1 MASIRPSFRSEGHRP
16 RRAHL
21 QAGGRGWGRV
31 RRWGDTF
38 VKDPPR
44 TRRLPGGPRAPL
56 GHVKGSV
63 MVQQAPPGGPA
74 TSQAG
79 RGAEAA
85 TREGRCRGGQALP
98 VQPEPVP
105 CPSPWTSSPPD
116 VSPMSLR
123 QQTRSLFLYLSLH
136 HARGSG
142 CWAEL
147 GLWGAGSQPQPRLT
161 PRTHMAG
168 GVKFQLM
175 SGDLVLGCP
184 CGARV
189 LTRVLKCGRG
199 RPCKSSQIHRH
210 RHAQK

>member
-1 MASIRPSFRSEGHRP
+1 M
-16 RRAHL
+16 
-21 QAGGRGWGRV
+21 
-31 RRWGDTF
+31 
-38 VKDPPR
+38 KDPPR
-44 TRRLPGGPRAPL
+44 TRRLSGGPRAPL
-56 GHVKGSV
+56 GHMKGSV
-63 MVQQAPPGGPA
+63 MVQQAPRGGPA

-98 VQPEPVP
+98 LQPEPAP
-105 CPSPWTSSPPD
+105 RPSPWASSPPD

-123 QQTRSLFLYLSLH
+123 QQTQSLFLYLNLL
-136 HARGSG
+136 HARESG

-147 GLWGAGSQPQPRLT
+147 GLRGAGPQPQPRLT

-168 GVKFQLM
+168 GVKFQLT

-184 CGARV
+184 RGAHV

-199 RPCKSSQIHRH
+199 RRRKSSQIHHH